1 MEETQIGFGEELKV
15 QLEDCA
21 PKRIEELEATLA
33 EVRILV
39 AALRD
44 DPGAYGR
51 LVKLLNG

>member
-1 MEETQIGFGEELKV
+1 MEETQIGFGEELTV

-21 PKRIEELEATLA
+21 PKRIEELEAMLA

-44 DPGAYGR
+44 DPEAYGR